1 MKYTV
6 ISFDELSRLDSS
18 SVSIFREKLGPINTD
33 NDAVLIDLTSIDSI
47 DSSGLGAIVGIVN
60 STQGETKLFLC
71 GIKENVRRIIELTR
85 VHTILPL
92 CSSVSAAIDI
102 LQQESRELPKA
113 A

>member
-6 ISFDELSRLDSS
+6 ISFDGMSRLDSS
-18 SVSIFREKLGPINTD
+18 SVSIFREKLAQVITD
-33 NDAVLIDLTSIDSI
+33 NDAVLIDLTGIDFIDSR
-47 DSSGLGAIVGIVN
+47 GLGAIITVVN

-71 GIKENVRRIIELTR
+71 GIKENVRRIMELTR

-92 CSSVSAAIDI
+92 CSSVNAAIEV
-102 LQQESRELPKA
+102 LQQKPKELKKA